1 MDVAQISGNMKRC
14 IYAETTASKA
24 ASACWG
30 FFLMAALA
38 APAMVA
44 QAAEP
49 LARSTVYVSGRE
61 GYHTFR
67 IPALLTAADGTL
79 LAFAEGRKHSSS
91 DAGDIDVVLKRSTD
105 MGKTWGPLQIVWDDG
120 QNTCGNPCPVLDRQQ
135 GTIFLLLTWNRG
147 EDREPQIIAQT
158 SHDTRRVFVSES
170 RDGGISW
177 SAPREITPD
186 VKRTNWTWY
195 ATGPGAGI
203 QIQRGPHRGR
213 LVVPCDHIEAGT
225 KRYYSHIIFSDDHG
239 KSWQLGGSS
248 PSDKVNECEVVELAD
263 GRLMLNMR
271 NYDTSSRTRQVAF
284 SSDGGMTWSDQRHD
298 AALYDPIC
306 QASIRRLSWPENGGR
321 NIILFSNPA
330 GPKRERMTVRASLDD
345 CRSWQVSRQISDAPA
360 AYSCLEA
367 LSDGTIGLLY
377 ETGVKSPYETVVFL
391 RFSFDW
397 LQEK

>member
-1 MDVAQISGNMKRC
+1 
-14 IYAETTASKA
+14 
-24 ASACWG
+24 
-30 FFLMAALA
+30 
-38 APAMVA
+38 MVSR
-44 QAAEP
+44 AAEP
-49 LARSTVYVSGRE
+49 PARSTVYVSGRE

-377 ETGVKSPYETVVFL
+377 ETGVKSPYEMLLFL